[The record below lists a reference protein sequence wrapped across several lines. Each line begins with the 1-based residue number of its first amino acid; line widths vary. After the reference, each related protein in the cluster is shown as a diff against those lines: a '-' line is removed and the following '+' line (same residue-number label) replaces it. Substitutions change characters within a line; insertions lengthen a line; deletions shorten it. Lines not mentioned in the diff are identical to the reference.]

1 MIRRVLIT
9 SALLL
14 GGLLNNASV
23 ASEVQNIRSATL
35 KNGMRMYVMA
45 DNRFPV
51 VMHMLV
57 YKVGGMDDPPGFS
70 GMAHFLEHMM
80 FSGTENVKD
89 FAKTVNG
96 FGGKF
101 NAYTLAS
108 HTAYYEIVQKQ
119 YLPKVMSMEAD
130 RMHGITFK
138 DEPFERERNVVR
150 EERYMRTEST
160 PRGIL
165 SEDVVNAFYRN
176 GYGMPLVGWEH
187 EIANYNK
194 ATVKSFYN
202 KYYNPGNAIL
212 FIVGDVD
219 FDNVVKLSNKYYGGI
234 KNKRE
239 LVRRISTKIEPPR
252 RTSAVITMEH
262 PSVTDSEMCILYD
275 APNIGENSD
284 FKEYC
289 VSSIAADIVA
299 GHEFGI
305 LYNKLVRE
313 KAIAVDVSVSYR
325 AAERSNGMIAI
336 EIVPKFGI
344 SPEEVYSEVREI
356 MTDLM
361 ESGVTEEYVDNAKYR
376 SLADLTYSLDDLEN
390 RAWFYAN
397 MVAVGAAPIPSE
409 EVIDIVKNT
418 SVDDVNRIIKNV
430 FGKPS
435 VRGYLVPEDDASN
448 AKKGATSESTA
459 NPSVPEEDATSESP
473 SYQEESVTSE
483 GTENPSS
490 SEEDSDSQDFSPY
503 PSDYSGKSSWIEDD
517 ISGHGNEVLYE
528 K

>member
-1 MIRRVLIT
+1 MSNIGGRVTSQCRLHGWIVMIRGVLIT
-9 SALLL
+9 GALLL
-14 GGLLNNASV
+14 GGLLNNVAV
-23 ASEVQNIRSATL
+23 ASEVQNIRAATL
-35 KNGMRMYVMA
+35 KNGMRMYVMS

-51 VMHMLV
+51 VMHMLI

-80 FSGTENVKD
+80 FTGTENVGD

-96 FGGKF
+96 MGGKF
-101 NAYTLAS
+101 NAYTFAS

-130 RMHGITFK
+130 RMHGIVFK
-138 DEPFERERNVVR
+138 DEQFERERNVVR
-150 EERYMRTEST
+150 EERNMRTEST

-165 SEDVVNAFYRN
+165 SEEVINAFYRN

-194 ATVKSFYN
+194 ATVRSFYN
-202 KYYNPGNAIL
+202 KYYNPSNAIL
-212 FIVGDVD
+212 LIVGDVD
-219 FDNVVKLSNKYYGGI
+219 FDYAVKLSNKYYGGI
-234 KNKRE
+234 KNRKE
-239 LVRRISTKIEPPR
+239 PVRRISTKVEPPR

-262 PSVTDSEMCILYD
+262 PSVTDSEMYILYD
-275 APNIGENSD
+275 APNIGEKSD

-299 GHEFGI
+299 GQEFGI

-356 MTDLM
+356 MADLM

-397 MVAVGAAPIPSE
+397 MLAVGAAPIPSK
-409 EVIDIVKNT
+409 EVIDIVKNV
-418 SVDDVNRIIKNV
+418 SVDDVNKIIKSI

-435 VRGYLVPEDDASN
+435 VRGYLVHADDASD
-448 AKKGATSESTA
+448 AKESATSKS
-459 NPSVPEEDATSESP
+459 
-473 SYQEESVTSE
+473 
-483 GTENPSS
+483 TENPSS
-490 SEEDSDSQDFSPY
+490 SEEFEDSDSEDFSQY
-503 PSDYSGKSSWIEDD
+503 SSD
-517 ISGHGNEVLYE
+517 
-528 K
+528 